1 MSPYDILIQRSII
14 DILIG
19 DKTYPIKDRQ
29 FGLPYLSGPKLCE
42 LSTQFGLPRSY
53 SWGSSGQKS
62 RWEYMQ
68 DLLRFV
74 INNNKI
80 SSLFDNLLQ
89 IKRFDNLLS
98 LSSPK
103 IIQEYHSLIV
113 RAVLDDINT
122 TLFLSGKELKR
133 SGGSYF
139 ILDLG
144 KAVTIE
150 TPVIDRISLDYI
162 KELPERIHIDLDNRD
177 YDSVVTKSRTL
188 LEEVLIF
195 IIEKKRGSVYES
207 KGNLIEICK
216 DCKQEL
222 GMIQHKEWDK
232 RINEMLSSLERII
245 NAISGMR
252 NIGSDSH
259 GVGSS
264 RIEIKEREALLIA
277 NVSMIY
283 CEYILQVSGI
293 PQ

>member
-1 MSPYDILIQRSII
+1 M
-14 DILIG
+14 G
-19 DKTYPIKDRQ
+19 E
-29 FGLPYLSGPKLCE
+29 GAYL
-42 LSTQFGLPRSY
+42 
-53 SWGSSGQKS
+53 
-62 RWEYMQ
+62 
-68 DLLRFV
+68 
-74 INNNKI
+74 
-80 SSLFDNLLQ
+80 
-89 IKRFDNLLS
+89 
-98 LSSPK
+98 
-103 IIQEYHSLIV
+103 
-113 RAVLDDINT
+113 
-122 TLFLSGKELKR
+122 
-133 SGGSYF
+133 
-139 ILDLG
+139 
-144 KAVTIE
+144 
-150 TPVIDRISLDYI
+150 
-162 KELPERIHIDLDNRD
+162 
-177 YDSVVTKSRTL
+177 
-188 LEEVLIF
+188 VLIF

-232 RINEMLSSLERII
+232 RINEMLSGLERII